1 MEEIKKILSTISVN
15 TLNSKL
21 IRIKQNTFIGDSVKI
36 PLLLSE
42 GDELKQLHDG
52 CTVSVLYSDLEGKE
66 VRQQTENI
74 TIDTIT
80 STLSFVPENGKLI
93 VGVNKIQICIKD
105 LDEQI
110 YLPPLILNVLATTDS
125 TVINNETN
133 IQTLYELQKY
143 IDSANTTLDNT
154 KVKLEEIDVKVDK
167 LITDMGEA
175 DELIKSTVN
184 DLQIEVRD
192 ALVNANTE
200 IDTSL
205 QAMEDKINNK
215 FDELNSNF
223 SKIINLEAYLNENN
237 KVCFRS
243 DFINI
248 PAKELVN
255 YSFMVHINTSPY
267 VQTIIT
273 SYIGILSFS
282 LESNGVVVNLN
293 TLLNKSIQG
302 NNVAVAI
309 QFDNGSNTMTNIDN
323 FGYKLVLTTNGI
335 ANSLSN
341 SRCCLTPLTTGG
353 LI

>member
-302 NNVAVAI
+302 DDVLL
-309 QFDNGSNTMTNIDN
+309 QSNLIMD
-323 FGYKLVLTTNGI
+323 LTQ
-335 ANSLSN
+335 
-341 SRCCLTPLTTGG
+341 
-353 LI
+353 

>member
-223 SKIINLEAYLNENN
+223 SKIIQLEAYLNSNS

-255 YSFMVHINTSPY
+255 YSFMVHINGSPY
-267 VQTIIT
+267 VASISTT
-273 SYIGILSFS
+273 NIGVLTFS
-282 LESNGVVVNLN
+282 MESNGVNIIYNSLISRSV
-293 TLLNKSIQG
+293 QG
-302 NNVAVAI
+302 NSIIISPKFSLTN
-309 QFDNGSNTMTNIDN
+309 SNIIEQNEFGYRIIIETNILKTELN
-323 FGYKLVLTTNGI
+323 NAK
-335 ANSLSN
+335 
-341 SRCCLTPLTTGG
+341 CCLTPLTTGG